1 MLALKDI
8 YARYDKLNVL
18 KGISIHVDKGEVVS
32 ILGANGAGKTSI
44 LKTITGGISVTSGK
58 IYFGEKDVTN
68 LPAHAVVKE
77 GIAHVPEN
85 RRVFRDLSVE
95 DNLIMG
101 GFKFTRSKK
110 ELHAKIESIYEMF
123 PRLRE
128 RKTQMAGTMS
138 GGEQQMLA
146 IGRGLMMSPKLMI
159 LDEPSQGLAPKIV
172 EEIFEAIQRLG
183 REGRTIVLVEQNI
196 FQALQISNRA
206 YVIKSGEIMM
216 EGNAKELLARE
227 DIKEAYLH

>member
-1 MLALKDI
+1 
-8 YARYDKLNVL
+8 
-18 KGISIHVDKGEVVS
+18 
-32 ILGANGAGKTSI
+32 
-44 LKTITGGISVTSGK
+44 
-58 IYFGEKDVTN
+58 
-68 LPAHAVVKE
+68 
-77 GIAHVPEN
+77 
-85 RRVFRDLSVE
+85 
-95 DNLIMG
+95 
-101 GFKFTRSKK
+101 
-110 ELHAKIESIYEMF
+110 MF

>member
-8 YARYDKLNVL
+8 YAKYDQLNVL
-18 KGISIHVDKGEVVS
+18 KGISIHVEKGEVVS
-32 ILGANGAGKTSI
+32 ILGANGAGKTSV
-44 LKTITGGISVTSGK
+44 LKAITGGITVTSGK
-58 IYFGEKDVTN
+58 VYFGEKDVTS

-77 GIAHVPEN
+77 GISHVPEN
-85 RRVFRDLSVE
+85 RRVFRELSVE

-110 ELHAKIESIYEMF
+110 EMDARMESVYEMF

-128 RKTQMAGTMS
+128 RKTQKAGTMS
-138 GGEQQMLA
+138 GGEQQMVA

-159 LDEPSQGLAPKIV
+159 LDEPSQGLAPRIV
-172 EEIFEAIQRLG
+172 EEIFEAIQKLG
-183 REGRTIVLVEQNI
+183 KEGRTIVLVEQNI

-216 EGNAKELLARE
+216 EGDAKQLLARE

>member
-1 MLALKDI
+1 MLALKEI
-8 YARYDKLNVL
+8 YAKYDQLNVL
-18 KGISIHVDKGEVVS
+18 KGISIHVEKGEVVS

-44 LKTITGGISVTSGK
+44 LKTITGGITLTSGK
-58 IYFGEKDVTN
+58 VYFGERDVTN
-68 LPAHAVVKE
+68 LPAHAVAQE
-77 GIAHVPEN
+77 GISHVPEN

-110 ELHAKIESIYEMF
+110 EMDARMESIYEMF

-128 RKTQMAGTMS
+128 RKTQKAGTMS
-138 GGEQQMLA
+138 GGEQQMVA

-172 EEIFEAIQRLG
+172 EEIFEAIQMLG

-196 FQALQISNRA
+196 FQALQISDRA

-216 EGNAKELLARE
+216 EGDAKQLMARE